1 MFNHSNQNFLHQEKM
16 VISCITSFKINF
28 QPQSNPTVALILD
41 IQRTIAMSQ
50 QAVSKVAM
58 DLGLAE
64 SMHSTE
70 NRPLADLLAERT
82 AASSPPSS
90 PIYAKKDMKIPPD
103 LIAQPQQVEL
113 RPQNEAKSQP
123 EAKNQQESKAK
134 KRLSKLPSAFAA
146 NFHRPKKKNKN
157 KIKSSVSEEI
167 DDDSDHFVILAHP
180 NTSPPPVPTTEHQPN
195 FTNQPPSVPAPEPP
209 VRDLQPDL
217 SNQPPR
223 VPAPEPP
230 ARDLQLDL
238 IYEPPNVPALEPP
251 RDPSIPQPIFQSLAH
266 QQADLSK
273 SSPHLPTQQRPTTPQ
288 RPHYA
293 RRSKFLTFCLLR
305 SWVEGNKIVVLEPV

>member
-1 MFNHSNQNFLHQEKM
+1 M

-180 NTSPPPVPTTEHQPN
+180 NTSPPPVPTTEHQPT